1 MVVIMIVVVSG
12 GVLMR
17 MGMRDTVMM
26 MFVLVVSVFAVSVF
40 GVIVFNPRR
49 DRYRGGRLR
58 IEQSAEQ
65 QHQHRAA

>member
-26 MFVLVVSVFAVSVF
+26 MFVLVVSVFD
-40 GVIVFNPRR
+40 PRR
-49 DRYRGGRLR
+49 ERNCGWRLR
-58 IEQSAEQ
+58 VEQSTKQ